1 MKLTVVDGVA
11 PAATTEVV
19 FVGSSTALQE
29 ARGLAPARGLRC
41 VDVVADT
48 VAYAVVDDDALDG
61 ICSPA
66 EAALLAQIRA
76 LDVPVLTVHQ
86 ARTLF
91 RTPVDT
97 LTLA

>member
-1 MKLTVVDGVA
+1 MEFAVVDGSV
-11 PAATTEVV
+11 PAFAGEVV

-29 ARGLAPARGLRC
+29 AHSLASGRGFRSVEA
-41 VDVVADT
+41 VADG

-61 ICSPA
+61 ICTPA
-66 EAALLAQIRA
+66 EAALLAQVRA
-76 LDVPVLTVHQ
+76 LEVPVLTVQQ

-91 RTPVDT
+91 RAPVDA